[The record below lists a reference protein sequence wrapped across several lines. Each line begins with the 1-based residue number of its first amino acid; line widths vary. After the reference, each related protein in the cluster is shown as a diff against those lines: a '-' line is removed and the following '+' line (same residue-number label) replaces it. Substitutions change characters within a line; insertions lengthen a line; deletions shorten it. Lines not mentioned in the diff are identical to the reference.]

1 MSNQFERLEQETRR
15 LLGDQRS
22 TTKKAPRPKRSIGR
36 TLLAVVVIVIAG
48 WLLLHF
54 LAGLVVWLATV
65 LIVVAA
71 IAAIVWAVR
80 VIF

>member
-1 MSNQFERLEQETRR
+1 MTNQFEKLEEETRR
-15 LLGDQRS
+15 LLDSHGSSKERRS
-22 TTKKAPRPKRSIGR
+22 NKRSIGR
-36 TLLAVVVIVIAG
+36 TLLAVLVIVIAG

-65 LIVVAA
+65 LIVIAA